1 MCPEHSGGLDDGELP
16 ARTEAAVETR
26 LQRLRRIALFSA
38 GLLAAPSASDETG
51 GTMGTVWTTT
61 DGRRSARLTSTT
73 ETGVVDGTVVGG
85 GTTQP
90 RTAATIRAERMVLD
104 RLAPEAR
111 PSLAEALDSFDE
123 FDETGGSTG
132 TGVDD
137 KGWTTIHPVGEHDGD
152 GRR

>member
-1 MCPEHSGGLDDGELP
+1 MHFHNNHTKKKCFIVKVAELP
-16 ARTEAAVETR
+16 S
-26 LQRLRRIALFSA
+26 ISI
-38 GLLAAPSASDETG
+38 
-51 GTMGTVWTTT
+51 
-61 DGRRSARLTSTT
+61 RRSARLTSTT
-73 ETGVVDGTVVGG
+73 ETGVVDGTVDGG